1 MSGHYLAIPMCAYNK
16 QKSFTMEDAEM
27 PHAIGHLRIY
37 IEQAFRRTREF
48 KIFRKQVKLS
58 QLGLIGKMFLSV
70 CFADKFSGIFEERPK

>member
-1 MSGHYLAIPMCAYNK
+1 M
-16 QKSFTMEDAEM
+16 
-27 PHAIGHLRIY
+27 RIY